1 MNSLNLVARLT
12 RDPETRFLPDGKAV
26 ANFGVALDV
35 GFGDKKK
42 TIFLDCA
49 IWGKRAETFAKY
61 VLKGHQVGL
70 SGSLDQDEWADKAT
84 GVKKTKVKM
93 QVNDFTLLSNKEAGQ
108 KQSPTAPPAR
118 PMTRQSEEP
127 PTTDDGGPNDPMA
140 MEEDDIPF

>member
-26 ANFGVALDV
+26 ANFGIAFDV

-42 TIFLDCA
+42 TVFLDCA

-61 VLKGHQVGL
+61 VFKGHQVGL

-84 GVKKTKVKM
+84 GIKKTKVKM

-108 KQSPTAPPAR
+108 KQATTSR
-118 PMTRQSEEP
+118 PMSRQEERP
-127 PTTDDGGPNDPMA
+127 PTTDDGGPNDPA
-140 MEEDDIPF
+140 AVEEDEIPW